1 MNRQQPDLAH
11 SCWSLLQTILPP
23 ESSIYPVSKGIIKNA
38 IIYIVFSDNP
48 KGNKSLSSEMC
59 VLFFY
64 FPLQLEKGIGF
75 SLGINLWK

>member
-1 MNRQQPDLAH
+1 MNRQQPDLAP

-23 ESSIYPVSKGIIKNA
+23 ESFTYPLSKGIIKNA

-48 KGNKSLSSEMC
+48 KVINLSVLKC
-59 VLFFY
+59 VYYCF
-64 FPLQLEKGIGF
+64 FPLQLEKGIGL